1 MLTCNSNRVP
11 IRSTTRAFFQIDM
24 VPCVFLV
31 WPRYLGNA
39 NLICGMRDCTQIVNQ
54 TIDLCECF
62 SKGLRMTC
70 CISLCSLGV
79 YFTDSDTGI
88 YSKGVR
94 DMRAF
99 CVNVIGKTTRTQYP
113 SSHSRISQT
122 FVQFTIIVT
131 LKIRI
136 SIDYVMRS
144 FFLLGYPSN
153 MCAVRATWP
162 LVDELLLLE
171 LHIIRSL
178 SPIHST
184 LHTFLP
190 DTSWWIPFRFLR
202 WKLSNRSAW

>member
-1 MLTCNSNRVP
+1 MLTCNSNRLP

-99 CVNVIGKTTRTQYP
+99 CVIVIGKTTRTQYP

-190 DTSWWIPFRFLR
+190 DTSW
-202 WKLSNRSAW
+202 

>member
-1 MLTCNSNRVP
+1 MIHLPYRHSMLTCNSNRLP

-70 CISLCSLGV
+70 CISQCSLGV

-99 CVNVIGKTTRTQYP
+99 CVIGKIGDNAQLTQYQ
-113 SSHSRISQT
+113 SSHSRISKT
-122 FVQFTIIVT
+122 FVQFTIIVIT
-131 LKIRI
+131 KIRF
-136 SIDYVMRS
+136 SIDYVLRS
-144 FFLLGYPSN
+144 FSLLGYPSN
-153 MCAVRATWP
+153 MCAVR
-162 LVDELLLLE
+162 
-171 LHIIRSL
+171 
-178 SPIHST
+178 ST
-184 LHTFLP
+184 
-190 DTSWWIPFRFLR
+190 
-202 WKLSNRSAW
+202 SNMTTL

>member
-1 MLTCNSNRVP
+1 MLTCNSNRLP

-39 NLICGMRDCTQIVNQ
+39 NWYLRDCTQIVNQ

-99 CVNVIGKTTRTQYP
+99 CVIVIGKTTRTQYP

-190 DTSWWIPFRFLR
+190 DTSW
-202 WKLSNRSAW
+202 

>member
-1 MLTCNSNRVP
+1 MLTCNSNRLP

-39 NLICGMRDCTQIVNQ
+39 NWYLRDCTQIVNQ

-70 CISLCSLGV
+70 CISLCSLGG

-88 YSKGVR
+88 YSKGIR

-99 CVNVIGKTTRTQYP
+99 CVIVIGDGFNFYF
-113 SSHSRISQT
+113 SSHSRISKT
-122 FVQFTIIVT
+122 FVQFTIIVIT
-131 LKIRI
+131 KIRF
-136 SIDYVMRS
+136 SIDYVLRS
-144 FFLLGYPSN
+144 FSLLGYPSN

-162 LVDELLLLE
+162 LVDE
-171 LHIIRSL
+171 SL
-178 SPIHST
+178 SSLIPLYSISITHTLDSSYILTRYELINTFSLHSME
-184 LHTFLP
+184 TFQ
-190 DTSWWIPFRFLR
+190 
-202 WKLSNRSAW
+202 

>member
-1 MLTCNSNRVP
+1 
-11 IRSTTRAFFQIDM
+11 M

-39 NLICGMRDCTQIVNQ
+39 NWYLRDCTQIVNQ
-54 TIDLCECF
+54 TIDLFECF

-99 CVNVIGKTTRTQYP
+99 CISWEVVYDFQLRQYS
-113 SSHSRISQT
+113 SSHSRISKT
-122 FVQFTIIVT
+122 FEEFTIIVMP
-131 LKIRI
+131 KIRI
-136 SIDYVMRS
+136 SIDYVMRT

-162 LVDELLLLE
+162 LVDESLLLGVPYYPISITHTLDSAYILTRYE
-171 LHIIRSL
+171 LINTFSL
-178 SPIHST
+178 LTMETI
-184 LHTFLP
+184 
-190 DTSWWIPFRFLR
+190 
-202 WKLSNRSAW
+202 K